1 MSKLYSGIFLSLLAS
16 LGLFSACGEVDS
28 PPPSYR
34 QTCADVAE
42 FEGFQESFG
51 DYKEGKTIAYRH
63 SDGYLFSLTV
73 VSRDKYIDETFCL
86 RRMNTLLES
95 AYPIYSISISA
106 EAPSFY
112 FDEKDKLNRD
122 AVEVRFGQYLFTLK
136 NPLAFTGKADSSFID
151 TLKVNGVTY
160 TDVAVSEGRIKGA
173 RGEMVSSDAKLYYQT
188 KNGILKI
195 ELEDGSYIAINEED

>member
-16 LGLFSACGEVDS
+16 LGLFCGCGEVDDA
-28 PPPSYR
+28 PPTYS
-34 QTCADVAE
+34 QKCGDVAE
-42 FEGFQESFG
+42 FEGFQASFG
-51 DYKEGKTIAYRH
+51 SYKEGKTIPFKH

>member
-28 PPPSYR
+28 PPPSYS

-173 RGEMVSSDAKLYYQT
+173 RGGMVSSDAKLYYQT

-195 ELEDGSYIAINEED
+195 ELEDGSYIAINEDD

>member
-28 PPPSYR
+28 PPPSYS
-34 QTCADVAE
+34 QKCGDVAE
-42 FEGFQESFG
+42 FEGFQASFG
-51 DYKEGKTIAYRH
+51 SYKEGKTIPFKH

-73 VSRDKYIDETFCL
+73 VSKDKYIEETSCL
-86 RRMNTLLES
+86 RCMYTLLES
-95 AYPIYSISISA
+95 AYPIYSISVSA
-106 EAPSFY
+106 VAPSFY

-136 NPLAFTGKADSSFID
+136 NPLGKADSSFID

-188 KNGILKI
+188 QNGILKI

>member
-1 MSKLYSGIFLSLLAS
+1 MRKLYSKILVSLVAS
-16 LGLFSACGEVDS
+16 LGLFCGCGEVDDA
-28 PPPSYR
+28 PPTYS
-34 QTCADVAE
+34 QKCGDVAE
-42 FEGFQESFG
+42 FEGFQASFG
-51 DYKEGKTIAYRH
+51 SYKEGKTIPFKH

-73 VSRDKYIDETFCL
+73 VSKDKYIDETFCL

-122 AVEVRFGQYLFTLK
+122 AVDVRFGQYLFTLK
-136 NPLAFTGKADSSFID
+136 NPLALGESDSSFID

>member
-1 MSKLYSGIFLSLLAS
+1 MRKLYSKILVSLIAS
-16 LGLFSACGEVDS
+16 LGLFCGCGEVDDA
-28 PPPSYR
+28 PPTYS
-34 QTCADVAE
+34 QKCGDVAE
-42 FEGFQESFG
+42 FEGFQASFG
-51 DYKEGKTIAYRH
+51 SYKEGKTIPFKH

-73 VSRDKYIDETFCL
+73 VSKDKYIDETFCL

-122 AVEVRFGQYLFTLK
+122 AVEARFGQYLFTLK
-136 NPLAFTGKADSSFID
+136 NPLAFTGKADSFFID